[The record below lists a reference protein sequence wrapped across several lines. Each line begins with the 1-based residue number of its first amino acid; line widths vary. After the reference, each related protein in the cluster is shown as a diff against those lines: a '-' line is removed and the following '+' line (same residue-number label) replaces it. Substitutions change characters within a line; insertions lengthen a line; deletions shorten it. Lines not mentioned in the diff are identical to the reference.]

1 MEKNVLI
8 YSNNNPQSLELK
20 EELITKIKATDIRI
34 VDENEAPDFII
45 SIGGDG
51 TLLSAFHEFKHYVNS
66 TRFIGIHTGHLGFYT
81 DWQSFELDEVI
92 EGIRQSKGESVSYPL
107 LKVEMTLT
115 DNSTKN
121 VLALNEFSV
130 RSFKGT
136 MVCEVYIKE
145 HFFETFRGD
154 GICVSTPTGSTGL
167 NKSLGGAVIHP
178 RLDAIQLTEMA
189 SVNNRVYRT
198 LSSSMIIPRDEWFVL
213 HLTDEEDDRGIS
225 IDNMSFNHMP
235 VKMIRLQLAAERIRF
250 ASFRHMHFWDRVENS
265 FIGRKQGRLQGQPS
279 GSMNY
284 LK

>member
-8 YSNNNPQSLELK
+8 YSNNNPQSLKLK

-66 TRFIGIHTGHLGFYT
+66 TRFIGIHTGHLGFYA
-81 DWQSFELDEVI
+81 DWQNFELDEVI

-121 VLALNEFSV
+121 DLALNEFSV

-154 GICVSTPTGSTGL
+154 GICISTPTGSTGL
-167 NKSLGGAVIHP
+167 NKALGGAVIHP

-213 HLTDEEDDRGIS
+213 HLTDEEDDRSIS

>member
-8 YSNNNPQSLELK
+8 YSNNNPQSLKLK

-121 VLALNEFSV
+121 DLALNEFSV

-154 GICVSTPTGSTGL
+154 GICISTPTGSTGL

-213 HLTDEEDDRGIS
+213 HLTDEEDDRSIS

-265 FIGRKQGRLQGQPS
+265 FIGRKQGRLQEQPS

>member
-213 HLTDEEDDRGIS
+213 HLTDEEDDLGIS

-235 VKMIRLQLAAERIRF
+235 VKMIRLQLATERIRF

>member
-8 YSNNNPQSLELK
+8 YSNNNPQSLKLK

-81 DWQSFELDEVI
+81 DWQNFELDEVI

-121 VLALNEFSV
+121 DLALNEFSV

-154 GICVSTPTGSTGL
+154 GICISTPTGSTGL
-167 NKSLGGAVIHP
+167 NKALGGAVIHP

-213 HLTDEEDDRGIS
+213 HLTDEEDDRSIS

-279 GSMNY
+279 GRMNY

>member
-8 YSNNNPQSLELK
+8 YSNNNPQSLKLK

-81 DWQSFELDEVI
+81 DWQNFELDEVI

-121 VLALNEFSV
+121 DLALNEFSV

-154 GICVSTPTGSTGL
+154 GICISTPTGSTGL
-167 NKSLGGAVIHP
+167 NKALGGAVIHP

-213 HLTDEEDDRGIS
+213 HLTDEEDDLSIS

-279 GSMNY
+279 GRMNY

>member
-136 MVCEVYIKE
+136 IVCEVYIKE

-198 LSSSMIIPRDEWFVL
+198 LSSSIIIPRDEWFVL
-213 HLTDEEDDRGIS
+213 HLTDEEDDQGIT

-235 VKMIRLQLAAERIRF
+235 VKMIRLQLATERIRF

>member
-154 GICVSTPTGSTGL
+154 GICISTPTGSTGL

>member
-81 DWQSFELDEVI
+81 DWQNFELDEVI
-92 EGIRQSKGESVSYPL
+92 EGIKQSKGESVSYPL

-121 VLALNEFSV
+121 DLALNEFSV

-154 GICVSTPTGSTGL
+154 GICISTPTGSTGL
-167 NKSLGGAVIHP
+167 NKALGGAVIHP

-213 HLTDEEDDRGIS
+213 HLTDEEDDRSIS
-225 IDNMSFNHMP
+225 IDNMSFNQMP

>member
-81 DWQSFELDEVI
+81 DWQIFELDEVI

-154 GICVSTPTGSTGL
+154 GICISTPTGSTGL

>member
-8 YSNNNPQSLELK
+8 YSNNNPQSLKLK

-121 VLALNEFSV
+121 DLALNEFSV

-154 GICVSTPTGSTGL
+154 GICISTPTGSTGL
-167 NKSLGGAVIHP
+167 NKALGGAVIHP

-213 HLTDEEDDRGIS
+213 HLTDEEDDRSIS

-265 FIGRKQGRLQGQPS
+265 FIGRKQGRLQEQPS

>member
-8 YSNNNPQSLELK
+8 YSNNNPQSLKLK

-81 DWQSFELDEVI
+81 DWQNFELDEVI

-121 VLALNEFSV
+121 DLALNEFSV

-154 GICVSTPTGSTGL
+154 GICISTPTGSTGL
-167 NKSLGGAVIHP
+167 NKALGGAVIHP

-213 HLTDEEDDRGIS
+213 HLTDEEDDLSIS

>member
-8 YSNNNPQSLELK
+8 YSNNNPQSLKLK

-81 DWQSFELDEVI
+81 DWQNFELDEVI

-121 VLALNEFSV
+121 DLALNEFSV

-154 GICVSTPTGSTGL
+154 GICISTPTGSTGL
-167 NKSLGGAVIHP
+167 NKALGGAVIHP

-213 HLTDEEDDRGIS
+213 HLTDEEDDRSIS

>member
-8 YSNNNPQSLELK
+8 YSNNNPQSLKLK

-81 DWQSFELDEVI
+81 DWQNFELDEVI

-121 VLALNEFSV
+121 DLALNEFSV

-154 GICVSTPTGSTGL
+154 GICISTPTGSTGL
-167 NKSLGGAVIHP
+167 NKALGGAVIHP

-213 HLTDEEDDRGIS
+213 HLTDEEDDRSIS

-279 GSMNY
+279 GSMKY

>member
-107 LKVEMTLT
+107 LKVEMTLA

-154 GICVSTPTGSTGL
+154 GICISTPTGSTGL

>member
-8 YSNNNPQSLELK
+8 YSNNNPQSLKLK

-81 DWQSFELDEVI
+81 DWQNFELDEVI

-121 VLALNEFSV
+121 DLALNEFSV

-154 GICVSTPTGSTGL
+154 GICISTPTGSTGL
-167 NKSLGGAVIHP
+167 NKALGGAVIHP

-213 HLTDEEDDRGIS
+213 HLTDEEDDRSIS

-265 FIGRKQGRLQGQPS
+265 FIGRKQGRLQEQPS

>member
-154 GICVSTPTGSTGL
+154 GICISTPTGSTGL

-213 HLTDEEDDRGIS
+213 HLTDEEDERGIS

-235 VKMIRLQLAAERIRF
+235 VKMIRLQLAAERIHF

>member
-154 GICVSTPTGSTGL
+154 GICISTPTGSTGL
-167 NKSLGGAVIHP
+167 NKALGGAVIHP

-213 HLTDEEDDRGIS
+213 HLTDEEDDRSIS